1 VSRVGGVSR
10 TRAWRP
16 TGALERRRDA
26 QLCAPALGT
35 ACVRVQATG
44 GAPRNRVGRA
54 VNAGPGAHWS
64 IQRPVQMQQDACLA
78 PRVPGKQAHA
88 SAGAQT
94 RGAGAESMACT
105 GARVCR
111 LSFHR
116 HQSALI
122 MTE

>member
-64 IQRPVQMQQDACLA
+64 IQRAPSRCSRMHVWRHACQGNKRTRRLGRRREA
-78 PRVPGKQAHA
+78 QALRAWRAQARACAA
-88 SAGAQT
+88 SASTGT
-94 RGAGAESMACT
+94 R
-105 GARVCR
+105 AR
-111 LSFHR
+111 S
-116 HQSALI
+116 S
-122 MTE
+122 